1 MWRLLFRLSVFHREQ
16 QMGGRG
22 AAGGRGATFYG
33 LLEFFFH
40 YGLERGLALALAMA
54 LLSFISSG
62 EPNGPTGHHL
72 PPPPPLPLTDSRK
85 KRSISLYYVGHH
97 LRGEYNARRRTDEG
111 ARQSGTDERRTSLPS
126 RTVWTSGRTRTR
138 RAGRHSPA

>member
-1 MWRLLFRLSVFHREQ
+1 
-16 QMGGRG
+16 MGGRG

-62 EPNGPTGHHL
+62 EPNGPPGPTC
-72 PPPPPLPLTDSRK
+72 
-85 KRSISLYYVGHH
+85 
-97 LRGEYNARRRTDEG
+97 RRR
-111 ARQSGTDERRTSLPS
+111 RRRCP
-126 RTVWTSGRTRTR
+126 
-138 RAGRHSPA
+138 